1 MFVTAEGSPYTR
13 FRRALASGNE
23 LLVLTTAREL
33 PTIALDDALQICLV
47 LRNGDPDRYERA
59 AVRWLGRF
67 ALEGRDVSVNDLR
80 AAADALDHLPDRA
93 YDGLERLQQLCVAK
107 GVG

>member
-47 LRNGDPDRYERA
+47 
-59 AVRWLGRF
+59 
-67 ALEGRDVSVNDLR
+67 GRDVSINDLR

-107 GVG
+107 GVA